1 MAEETSNFEELCA
14 GYVLNALSAEDEI
27 AFLRLLDSATAEE
40 KKLYEDMR
48 VIASEMAL
56 LTADE
61 APSTQVKNAL
71 IERAWKS
78 VNRPDGA
85 NILYLNRYKVA
96 VAASIILMLSSIGLF
111 LYTQDL
117 NKSLISQAEIINDQ
131 ATRIENLQSDIERKE
146 TLLTILEARDVD
158 LVLMDGL
165 EVNPDGFGKVV
176 WDKDNGRALLQVA
189 NLPVV
194 PSQNDYQLWII
205 INNQPISAGVFAV
218 NNPLEDDFFTIEN
231 LNNRTDRGAFAI
243 TLEPKGGSTQPTG
256 DMYLLGNLN

>member
-1 MAEETSNFEELCA
+1 MADETNIFEELCA
-14 GYVLNALSAEDEI
+14 GYVLKALSAEDEV

-56 LTADE
+56 LTAYE
-61 APSTQVKNAL
+61 TPSTQLKKTL

-78 VNRPDGA
+78 VNRSDGA
-85 NILYLNRYKVA
+85 NTLYLNRYKVA

-117 NKSLISQAEIINDQ
+117 NNSLISQAEIINGQ
-131 ATRIENLQSDIERKE
+131 ATRIENLQSDIKRKE

-165 EVNPDGFGKVV
+165 EVNPDGYGKVV

-189 NLPVV
+189 NLPAV